1 MIRFLQKKG
10 AVQKALWAIIIGI
23 VCVSMVAFLGSY
35 FTGQDS
41 RTNATGVYATV
52 GDQTVNSEDIRQQAR
67 QAAQQQ
73 LQGQALP
80 DYILRMFQQQ
90 QTQQAAQRLVM
101 RAAVLEQ
108 AGKMGL
114 RVTDQEVAD
123 FLHQGELGRAL
134 FPNGKFVGPDE
145 ADRIILGLTQ
155 GQAGRVKFEQDVR
168 ESLLFN
174 KLIAVVQGAVTV
186 PAAEIETEYKKQNV
200 KVKFDYAVV
209 SAEDLA
215 KKVSVTEPE
224 LRAYYEQNK
233 AQLKDTLPE
242 QRKIKYVV
250 IDASKLPVQI
260 SDDDYKQAY
269 NQAQS
274 QFKTPEQVDVRH
286 ILVKTK
292 EQALDIKKQLEGG
305 ADFAALAKKYS
316 DDPGSKDTGGLYK
329 NVEHGKM
336 VPEFDKAAFELQ
348 PGKISD
354 PVQTSF
360 GFHILKVDAHRPA
373 GQKSLAEVK
382 PELEEMI
389 RTRKQRDAA
398 DTLANQVLSDAKS
411 GGLDKAAASRQL
423 KVTTTDYVAADASLP
438 GIGSSPEVMSQIFT
452 FQKDTPS
459 VARAGQNEV
468 VADVLDIKPKSTPT
482 FEQARKQL
490 EDSYRQDRAQQMVGQ
505 KSQELAEK
513 AKAAGDLKKAAK
525 ELGLAVK
532 TSDFVAP
539 TGQVPDLGAM
549 SNAEVAFDMKKGDV
563 SPAINTGRGGAVLQI
578 VDRQE
583 PTAAEFDKQ
592 RDQIRERLAGQ
603 KRMQALNDFAVNV
616 RDRMMRDGTI
626 RINKQEETR
635 LFGGNT
641 PPGM

>member
-35 FTGQDS
+35 FTGQET
-41 RTNATGVYATV
+41 RANTVGVYATV
-52 GDQTVNSEDIRQQAR
+52 GDQTVKSDDIREQAR
-67 QAAQQQ
+67 QAARQQ
-73 LQGQALP
+73 LQGQAVP
-80 DYILRMFQQQ
+80 DFFVRMFQQQ
-90 QTQQAAQRLVM
+90 AAQQLVL

-114 RVTDQEVAD
+114 RVSDEEVAE
-123 FLHQGELGRAL
+123 FFRQGDIGRQL
-134 FPNGKFVGPDE
+134 YPNGKYVGQE
-145 ADRIILGLTQ
+145 QAAQIIYGLTGLSAQ
-155 GQAGRVKFEQDVR
+155 KFQEEVKEG
-168 ESLLFN
+168 LLFR
-174 KLIAVVQGAVTV
+174 KLQAVVQGAVTV
-186 PAAEIETEYKKQNV
+186 PPAEIETEYKKQNV

-209 SAEDLA
+209 SEEELA
-215 KKVSVTEPE
+215 KKISVTEPE

-260 SDDDYKQAY
+260 TDADYTQAY

-305 ADFAALAKKYS
+305 ADFATLAKKYS
-316 DDPGSKDTGGLYK
+316 EDPGSKDNGGLYK

-354 PVQTSF
+354 PVQTTF
-360 GFHILKVDAHRPA
+360 GFHILKVDAHHPA

-389 RTRKQRDAA
+389 RARKQREAA
-398 DTLANQVLSDAKS
+398 DSVANQVLSDAKS
-411 GGLDKAAASRQL
+411 GGLDKAAANHKLS
-423 KVTTTDYVAADASLP
+423 VTTTDYVAADASLP
-438 GIGSSPEVMSQIFT
+438 GLGSSPEVMSQIFT
-452 FQKDTPS
+452 FQKDTPNL
-459 VARAGQNEV
+459 ARAGQNDV

-490 EDSYRQDRAQQMVGQ
+490 EERYRQDRAQQMVGQ
-505 KSQELAEK
+505 KTQELAEK

-525 ELGLAVK
+525 ELGLTVK
-532 TSDFVAP
+532 TSDFVSP
-539 TGQVPDLGAM
+539 TGQVPDIGAM
-549 SNAEVAFDMKKGDV
+549 SNAEVAFDMKKGDI
-563 SPAINTGRGGAVLQI
+563 SPAINTGGGGAVLQL

-583 PTAAEFDKQ
+583 PAAAELDKQ
-592 RDQIRERLAGQ
+592 RDQIRERLAAQ

-635 LFGGNT
+635 LFGGGNT

>member
-35 FTGQDS
+35 FTGQET
-41 RTNATGVYATV
+41 RTNTVGVYATV
-52 GDQTVNSEDIRQQAR
+52 GDQTVKSDDIREQAR
-67 QAAQQQ
+67 QAARQQ
-73 LQGQALP
+73 LQGQAVP
-80 DYILRMFQQQ
+80 DFFVRMFQQQ
-90 QTQQAAQRLVM
+90 AAQQLVL

-114 RVTDQEVAD
+114 RVSDEEVAE
-123 FLHQGELGRAL
+123 FFRQGDIGRQL
-134 FPNGKFVGPDE
+134 YPNGKYVGQE
-145 ADRIILGLTQ
+145 QAAQIIYGLTGLSAQ
-155 GQAGRVKFEQDVR
+155 KFQEEVKEG
-168 ESLLFN
+168 LLFR
-174 KLIAVVQGAVTV
+174 KLQAVVQGAVTV
-186 PAAEIETEYKKQNV
+186 PPAEIETEYKKQNV

-209 SAEDLA
+209 SEEELA
-215 KKVSVTEPE
+215 KKISVTEPE

-260 SDDDYKQAY
+260 TDADYTQAY

-305 ADFAALAKKYS
+305 ADFATLAKKYS
-316 DDPGSKDTGGLYK
+316 EDPGSKDNGGLYK

-539 TGQVPDLGAM
+539 TDQVPDLGAM